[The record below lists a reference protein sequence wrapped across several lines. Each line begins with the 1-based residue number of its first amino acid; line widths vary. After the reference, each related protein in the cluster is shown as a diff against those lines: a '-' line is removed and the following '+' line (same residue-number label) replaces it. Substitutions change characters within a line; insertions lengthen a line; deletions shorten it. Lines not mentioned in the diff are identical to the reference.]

1 MKKIVVLILLLLTSF
16 GLHAQSLPTS
26 AYFEM
31 RTYTVHEG
39 KMPDLIQRFQN
50 HTRALFTKHGI
61 ENVAYFLS
69 EEQPEKQL
77 TFILGYPSAAERDV
91 RWGNFANDPEWKA
104 VATASEANGKI
115 VQKVDQ
121 VFMEWAKG
129 LNAAKAPRPSGIFQ
143 LRTYHLLPGRL
154 DAIQTRFR
162 DHTQALFEKQGLSNY
177 PYWVTVEK
185 DGAQPKLVYFI
196 GHQSKEEFNAAF
208 GRFVADPEWL
218 KVRDASE
225 VSGKIVEKIDSHFYT
240 ALPFSPMK

>member
-50 HTRALFTKHGI
+50 HTRTLFTKHGI

-69 EEQPEKQL
+69 EEQPENQL
-77 TFILGYPSAAERDV
+77 TFIIGYPSASERDI
-91 RWGNFANDPEWKA
+91 RWNNFANDPEWKA
-104 VATASEANGKI
+104 VAAASEANGPL

-121 VFMEWAKG
+121 VFMVWAKG

-143 LRTYHLLPGRL
+143 LRTYHLLPGKL
-154 DAIQTRFR
+154 EAIQTRFR

-177 PYWVTVEK
+177 PYWITVEK
-185 DGAQPKLVYFI
+185 EGTQAKLVYFI
-196 GHQSKEEFNAAF
+196 GHQSKDEFKAAF
-208 GRFVADPEWL
+208 ARFVADPEWI
-218 KVRDASE
+218 KARDASE
-225 VSGKIVEKIDSHFYT
+225 VSGKIVEKVDALFYT

>member
-1 MKKIVVLILLLLTSF
+1 MRIFFFLLLFFACNFLLNAQQTITS
-16 GLHAQSLPTS
+16 S
-26 AYFEM
+26 YFEM

-50 HTRALFTKHGI
+50 HTRTLFAKHGI
-61 ENVAYFLS
+61 ESVAYFLS
-69 EEQPEKQL
+69 EAQPEQQL
-77 TFILGYPSAAERDV
+77 TFILGYPSAAERDI

-104 VATASEANGKI
+104 VAKASEANGPI

-121 VFMEWAKG
+121 VFMVWAKG
-129 LNAAKAPRPSGIFQ
+129 LNAAKAPRPSGVFQ

-154 DAIQTRFR
+154 DAIQARFR

-177 PYWVTVEK
+177 PYWITVEK
-185 DGAQPKLVYFI
+185 EGVQSKLVYLI
-196 GHQSKEEFNAAF
+196 GNQNKEEFNAAF
-208 GRFVADPEWL
+208 GRFVADPEWI

>member
-1 MKKIVVLILLLLTSF
+1 MKKIAFLILLLLTSF

-69 EEQPEKQL
+69 EEEPQKKL
-77 TFILGYPSAAERDV
+77 TFILGYPSASERDI
-91 RWGNFANDPEWKA
+91 RWNNFANDPEWKA
-104 VATASEANGKI
+104 VAAASEANGKI

-121 VFMEWAKG
+121 VFMVWAKG
-129 LNAAKAPRPSGIFQ
+129 LNSRKISRPSGIFQ

-154 DAIQTRFR
+154 DAIQNRFR

-177 PYWVTVEK
+177 PYWITVEK

>member
-1 MKKIVVLILLLLTSF
+1 MKKIAVLILLLLTSF

-26 AYFEM
+26 SYFEM

-39 KMPDLIQRFQN
+39 KMPDLIKRFQN
-50 HTRALFTKHGI
+50 HTRTLFSKHGI
-61 ENVAYFLS
+61 ENVAYLLS

-77 TFILGYPSAAERDV
+77 TFIIGYPSASERDI
-91 RWGNFANDPEWKA
+91 RWNNFANDPEWKA
-104 VATASEANGKI
+104 VAAASEANGKI

-129 LNAAKAPRPSGIFQ
+129 LNSRKISRPSGIFQ

-154 DAIQTRFR
+154 DAIQSRFR
-162 DHTQALFEKQGLSNY
+162 DHTQAFFEKQGLSNY
-177 PYWVTVEK
+177 PYWLTVEK

-208 GRFVADPEWL
+208 GRFVADPEWI

-225 VSGKIVEKIDSHFYT
+225 ASGKIVEKIDALFYT

>member
-1 MKKIVVLILLLLTSF
+1 MKKIAVLILLLLTSF

-26 AYFEM
+26 SYFEM
-31 RTYTVHEG
+31 RTYTVHDG

-69 EEQPEKQL
+69 EEEPQKKL
-77 TFILGYPSAAERDV
+77 TFILGYPSASERDI
-91 RWGNFANDPEWKA
+91 RWNNFANDPEWKA
-104 VATASEANGKI
+104 VAAASEANGKI

-121 VFMEWAKG
+121 VFMVWAKG
-129 LNAAKAPRPSGIFQ
+129 LNSRKISRPSGIFQ

-154 DAIQTRFR
+154 DAIQSRFR

-177 PYWVTVEK
+177 PYWITVEK

-208 GRFVADPEWL
+208 GRFVADPEWI

-225 VSGKIVEKIDSHFYT
+225 VSGKIVEKIDALFYT

>member
-1 MKKIVVLILLLLTSF
+1 MRIFFFLLLFFASSFLLNAQQTITS
-16 GLHAQSLPTS
+16 S
-26 AYFEM
+26 YFEM

-50 HTRALFTKHGI
+50 HTRTLFAKHGI
-61 ENVAYFLS
+61 ESVAYFLS
-69 EEQPEKQL
+69 ETQPEQQL
-77 TFILGYPSAAERDV
+77 TFILGYPSAAERDI

-104 VATASEANGKI
+104 VAKASEANGPI

-121 VFMEWAKG
+121 VFMVWAKG
-129 LNAAKAPRPSGIFQ
+129 LNAAKSPRPSGVFQ

-154 DAIQTRFR
+154 DAIQARFR

-177 PYWVTVEK
+177 PYWITVEK
-185 DGAQPKLVYFI
+185 EGVQSKLVYFI
-196 GHQSKEEFNAAF
+196 GHQNKEEFNAAF
-208 GRFVADPEWL
+208 GRFVADPEWI

>member
-1 MKKIVVLILLLLTSF
+1 MRIFFFLLLFFACNFLLNAQQTITS
-16 GLHAQSLPTS
+16 S
-26 AYFEM
+26 YFEM

-50 HTRALFTKHGI
+50 HTRTLFAKHGI
-61 ENVAYFLS
+61 ESVAYFLS
-69 EEQPEKQL
+69 ETQPEQQL
-77 TFILGYPSAAERDV
+77 TFILGYPSAAERDI

-104 VATASEANGKI
+104 VAKASEANGPI

-121 VFMEWAKG
+121 VFMVWAKG
-129 LNAAKAPRPSGIFQ
+129 LNAAKAPRPSGVFQ

-154 DAIQTRFR
+154 DAIQARFR

-177 PYWVTVEK
+177 PYWITVEK
-185 DGAQPKLVYFI
+185 EGVQSKLVYLI
-196 GHQSKEEFNAAF
+196 GHQNKEEFNAAF
-208 GRFVADPEWL
+208 GRFVADPEWI

>member
-69 EEQPEKQL
+69 EEEPQKKL
-77 TFILGYPSAAERDV
+77 TFILGYPSASERDI
-91 RWGNFANDPEWKA
+91 RWNNFANDPEWKA
-104 VATASEANGKI
+104 VAAASEANGKI

-121 VFMEWAKG
+121 VFMVWAKG
-129 LNAAKAPRPSGIFQ
+129 LNSRKISRPSGIFQ

-154 DAIQTRFR
+154 DAIQSRFR

-177 PYWVTVEK
+177 PYWITVEK
-185 DGAQPKLVYFI
+185 DGSQPKLVYFI

-208 GRFVADPEWL
+208 GRFVADPEWI

>member
-1 MKKIVVLILLLLTSF
+1 MRIFFFLLLFFACNFLLNAQQTITS
-16 GLHAQSLPTS
+16 S
-26 AYFEM
+26 YFEM

-50 HTRALFTKHGI
+50 HTRTLFAKHGI
-61 ENVAYFLS
+61 ESVAYFLS
-69 EEQPEKQL
+69 EAQPEQQL
-77 TFILGYPSAAERDV
+77 TFILGYPSAAERDI

-104 VATASEANGKI
+104 VAKASEANGPI

-121 VFMEWAKG
+121 VFMVWAKG
-129 LNAAKAPRPSGIFQ
+129 LNSAKTPRPSGVFQ

-154 DAIQTRFR
+154 DAIQARFR

-177 PYWVTVEK
+177 PYWITVEK
-185 DGAQPKLVYFI
+185 EGVQSKLVYFI
-196 GHQSKEEFNAAF
+196 GHQNKEEFNAAF
-208 GRFVADPEWL
+208 GRFVADPEWI

>member
-1 MKKIVVLILLLLTSF
+1 MKKIAVLILLLLTSF

-26 AYFEM
+26 SYFEM
-31 RTYTVHEG
+31 RTYTVHDG

-69 EEQPEKQL
+69 EEELQKKL
-77 TFILGYPSAAERDV
+77 TFILGYPSASERDI
-91 RWGNFANDPEWKA
+91 RWNNFANDPEWKA
-104 VATASEANGKI
+104 VAAASEANGKI

-121 VFMEWAKG
+121 VFMVWAKG
-129 LNAAKAPRPSGIFQ
+129 LNSRKISRPSGIFQ

-154 DAIQTRFR
+154 DAIQSRFR

-177 PYWVTVEK
+177 PYWITVEK

-208 GRFVADPEWL
+208 GRFVADPEWI

>member
-1 MKKIVVLILLLLTSF
+1 MKKIAVLFLLLLTSF

-39 KMPDLIQRFQN
+39 RMPDLIQRFQN

-69 EEQPEKQL
+69 EEEPQKKL
-77 TFILGYPSAAERDV
+77 TFILGYPSASERDI
-91 RWGNFANDPEWKA
+91 RWNNFANDPEWKA
-104 VATASEANGKI
+104 VAAASEANGKI

-121 VFMEWAKG
+121 VFMVWAKG
-129 LNAAKAPRPSGIFQ
+129 LNSRKISRPSGIFQ

-154 DAIQTRFR
+154 DAIQSRFR
-162 DHTQALFEKQGLSNY
+162 DHTQALIEKQGLSNY
-177 PYWVTVEK
+177 PYWITVEK

-208 GRFVADPEWL
+208 GRFVADPEWI

-225 VSGKIVEKIDSHFYT
+225 VSGKIVEKIDALFYT

>member
-1 MKKIVVLILLLLTSF
+1 MKKIAVLILLLLTSF

-69 EEQPEKQL
+69 EEEPQKKL
-77 TFILGYPSAAERDV
+77 TFILGYPSATERDV

-154 DAIQTRFR
+154 DAIQSRFR

-177 PYWVTVEK
+177 PYWITVEK

-208 GRFVADPEWL
+208 GRFVADPEWI

>member
-39 KMPDLIQRFQN
+39 KLPDLIQRFQN

-77 TFILGYPSAAERDV
+77 TFIIGYPSASERDI
-91 RWGNFANDPEWKA
+91 RWNNFANDPEWKA
-104 VATASEANGKI
+104 VAAASEANGKI

-129 LNAAKAPRPSGIFQ
+129 LNSRKISRPSGIFQ

-177 PYWVTVEK
+177 PYWLTVEK
-185 DGAQPKLVYFI
+185 EGAQPKLVYFI
-196 GHQSKEEFNAAF
+196 GHQSKEEFNAGF
-208 GRFVADPEWL
+208 GRFVADPEWI

-225 VSGKIVEKIDSHFYT
+225 ASGKIVEKIDALFYT

>member
-1 MKKIVVLILLLLTSF
+1 MKKVVVLILLLLTSF

-69 EEQPEKQL
+69 EEHPEKQL
-77 TFILGYPSAAERDV
+77 TFIIGYPSASERDI
-91 RWGNFANDPEWKA
+91 RWNNFANDPEWKA
-104 VATASEANGKI
+104 VAAASEANGKI

-129 LNAAKAPRPSGIFQ
+129 LNSRKISRPSGIFQ

-154 DAIQTRFR
+154 DAIQSRFR

-177 PYWVTVEK
+177 PYWITVEK

>member
-1 MKKIVVLILLLLTSF
+1 MKKIAVLILLLLMSF

-26 AYFEM
+26 SYFEM

-69 EEQPEKQL
+69 EEEPQKKL

-115 VQKVDQ
+115 VQKVEQ

-129 LNAAKAPRPSGIFQ
+129 LNAAKAPRPSGVFQ

-154 DAIQTRFR
+154 DAIQARFR

-177 PYWVTVEK
+177 PYWITVEK
-185 DGAQPKLVYFI
+185 DGSQPKLVYLI
-196 GHQSKEEFNAAF
+196 GHLSKDEFNAAF
-208 GRFVADPEWL
+208 GRFVADPEWIR
-218 KVRDASE
+218 VRDASE
-225 VSGKIVEKIDSHFYT
+225 ASGKIIEKIDAVFFT
-240 ALPFSPMK
+240 PLPFSPMK

>member
-1 MKKIVVLILLLLTSF
+1 MRILFIFLLFISTSI
-16 GLHAQSLPTS
+16 LVKAQQVISS

-77 TFILGYPSAAERDV
+77 TFILGYPSAVERDI
-91 RWGNFANDPEWKA
+91 RWNNFANDPEWKA
-104 VATASEANGKI
+104 VATASEANGRI

-121 VFMEWAKG
+121 VFMVWAKG
-129 LNAAKAPRPSGIFQ
+129 LNFAKPPRPSGIFQ

-154 DAIQTRFR
+154 DAIQSRFR

-177 PYWVTVEK
+177 PYWITVEK
-185 DGAQPKLVYFI
+185 EGVQSKLVYLI

-208 GRFVADPEWL
+208 GRFVADPEWI

-225 VSGKIVEKIDSHFYT
+225 VSGKIVEKID
-240 ALPFSPMK
+240 ALFFTSLTFNPMK

>member
-1 MKKIVVLILLLLTSF
+1 MRIFFFLLLFFACNFLLNAQQTITS
-16 GLHAQSLPTS
+16 S
-26 AYFEM
+26 YFEM

-50 HTRALFTKHGI
+50 HTRTLFAKHGI
-61 ENVAYFLS
+61 ESVAYFLS
-69 EEQPEKQL
+69 EAQPEQQL
-77 TFILGYPSAAERDV
+77 TFILGYPSAAERDI

-104 VATASEANGKI
+104 VAKASEANGPI

-121 VFMEWAKG
+121 VFMVWAKG
-129 LNAAKAPRPSGIFQ
+129 LNAAKAPRPSGVFQ

-154 DAIQTRFR
+154 DAIQARFR

-177 PYWVTVEK
+177 PYWITVEK
-185 DGAQPKLVYFI
+185 EGVQSKLVYFI
-196 GHQSKEEFNAAF
+196 GHQNKEEFNAAF
-208 GRFVADPEWL
+208 GRFVADPEWI

>member
-1 MKKIVVLILLLLTSF
+1 MRIFFFLLLFFASSFLLNAQQTITS
-16 GLHAQSLPTS
+16 S
-26 AYFEM
+26 YFEM

-50 HTRALFTKHGI
+50 HTRTLFAKHGI
-61 ENVAYFLS
+61 ESVAYFLS
-69 EEQPEKQL
+69 EAQPEQQL
-77 TFILGYPSAAERDV
+77 TFILGYPSAAERDI

-104 VATASEANGKI
+104 VAKASEANGPI

-121 VFMEWAKG
+121 VFMVWAKG
-129 LNAAKAPRPSGIFQ
+129 LNSAKSPRPSGVFQ

-154 DAIQTRFR
+154 DAIQARFR

-185 DGAQPKLVYFI
+185 EGVQSKLVYFI
-196 GHQSKEEFNAAF
+196 GHQNKEEFNAAF
-208 GRFVADPEWL
+208 GRFVADPEWIR
-218 KVRDASE
+218 VRDASE

>member
-69 EEQPEKQL
+69 EEEPQKKL
-77 TFILGYPSAAERDV
+77 TFILGYPSASERDI
-91 RWGNFANDPEWKA
+91 RWNNFANDPEWKA
-104 VATASEANGKI
+104 VAAASEANGKI
-115 VQKVDQ
+115 VQKVEQ
-121 VFMEWAKG
+121 VFMEWAKD
-129 LNAAKAPRPSGIFQ
+129 LNSAKAPRPSGIFQ

-154 DAIQTRFR
+154 DAIQSRFR

-177 PYWVTVEK
+177 PYWITVEK

-208 GRFVADPEWL
+208 GRFVADPEWI

-225 VSGKIVEKIDSHFYT
+225 VSGKIVEKIDALFYT

>member
-69 EEQPEKQL
+69 EEEPQKKL
-77 TFILGYPSAAERDV
+77 TFILGYPSASERDI
-91 RWGNFANDPEWKA
+91 RWNNFANDPEWKA
-104 VATASEANGKI
+104 VAAASEANGKI

-121 VFMEWAKG
+121 VFMVWAKG
-129 LNAAKAPRPSGIFQ
+129 LNSRKISRPSGIFQ

-154 DAIQTRFR
+154 DAIQSRFR

-177 PYWVTVEK
+177 PYWITVEK

-208 GRFVADPEWL
+208 GRFVADPEWIR
-218 KVRDASE
+218 VRDASE
-225 VSGKIVEKIDSHFYT
+225 ASGKIVEKIDALFYT

>member
-61 ENVAYFLS
+61 ESVSYFLS

-77 TFILGYPSAAERDV
+77 TFIIGYPSASERDI
-91 RWGNFANDPEWKA
+91 RWNNFANDPEWKA
-104 VATASEANGKI
+104 VAAASEANGKI

-121 VFMEWAKG
+121 VFMVWAKG
-129 LNAAKAPRPSGIFQ
+129 LNSRKISRPSGIFQ

-154 DAIQTRFR
+154 DAIQSRFR

-177 PYWVTVEK
+177 PYWITVEK
-185 DGAQPKLVYFI
+185 DGSQPKLVYFI

-208 GRFVADPEWL
+208 GRFVADPEWI

>member
-1 MKKIVVLILLLLTSF
+1 MKKIAVLFLLLLTSF

-69 EEQPEKQL
+69 EEEPQKKL

-129 LNAAKAPRPSGIFQ
+129 LNSRKISRPSGIFQ

-154 DAIQTRFR
+154 DAIQSRFR

-177 PYWVTVEK
+177 PYWLTVEK

-208 GRFVADPEWL
+208 GRFVADPEWI

-225 VSGKIVEKIDSHFYT
+225 VSGKIVEKIDALFYT